1 MLWRLEVFDSGE
13 GPLLEQVPV
22 ASLAGIDA
30 DLGFQYLL
38 SPLHPL
44 RLVALDAPGNI
55 NIILQLFLLP
65 LHLHLNLRQLAATNS
80 RRVGIGDVREEELAV
95 NRQLEV
101 LEAIVDIWNVLKH
114 LHQLFLI
121 YHWRRVDCD
130 ALFVDLR
137 LAGVARLGK
146 GVGRS
151 PLTAQLL
158 QRVLLCLEH
167 LELLPFR
174 NIVWRLADQL
184 ELGDVDVHVIAYF
197 FDVLVRVPCSRRGVL
212 PGVLAAARIV
222 FPDVIVGI
230 GAIVFH
236 PAVFND
242 V

>member
-1 MLWRLEVFDSGE
+1 MWWLEVFDSGE

-22 ASLAGIDA
+22 ASLAGVDA

-44 RLVALDAPGNI
+44 RLVALDAPSNI

-65 LHLHLNLRQLAATNS
+65 LHLHLNLWQLAATNS
-80 RRVGIGDVREEELAV
+80 RWVGIGDVREEKLAV

-101 LEAIVDIWNVLKH
+101 LEAIVDIWNILKH
-114 LHQLFLI
+114 LHQFFLI

-137 LAGVARLGK
+137 LTGVAGLGE
-146 GVGRS
+146 GVGSS

-158 QRVLLCLEH
+158 QRILLCLEH
-167 LELLPFR
+167 HELVPFR
-174 NIVWRLADQL
+174 NIVRRLADQL
-184 ELGDVDVHVIAYF
+184 ELGDVHIDVIAYF
-197 FDVLVRVPCSRRGVL
+197 FYVLVRVPCSRRGVL
-212 PGVLAAARIV
+212 SRGLTAARIL
-222 FPDVIVGI
+222 FPDVIVSL
-230 GAIVFH
+230 GAIVVR
-236 PAVFND
+236 PAVLND